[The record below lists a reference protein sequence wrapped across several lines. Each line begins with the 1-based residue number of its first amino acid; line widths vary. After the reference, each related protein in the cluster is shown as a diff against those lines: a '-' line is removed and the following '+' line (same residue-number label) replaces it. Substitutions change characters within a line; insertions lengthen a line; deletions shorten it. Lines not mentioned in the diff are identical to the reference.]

1 MKKMTKDKKRN
12 FLADLSLLM
21 VALIWG
27 GGFIAVKDALN
38 SISPFYMMAIRFSL
52 ATIMMLLVFFK
63 KIKILKRKD
72 LVIGSIVGLFLFA
85 GFAVQT
91 IGMKYTSAGKNAFLT
106 ATNVV
111 IVPFLSWIIYKKKP
125 DGYSIAAAFLTLV
138 GIAFLS
144 LQNGFAIGI
153 GDSLTLL
160 CAVFFAVHIVLVGYF
175 AKDNDPI
182 ILTMVQLGL
191 SAVLSL
197 VAALFFE
204 KAPTGLGF
212 DAYRAIGYLGFFST
226 FIAFLIQNVAQKYSQ
241 PTHAAIILCLESVF
255 GSVFA
260 VLLLH
265 DVFTIKMIIGCVLIF
280 FAIILSE
287 TKLDFSK
294 KLQIKDI
301 SQ

>member
-12 FLADLSLLM
+12 FLADLSLLI

-125 DGYSIAAAFLTLV
+125 DGYSIAAAFLTLM

-144 LQNGFAIGI
+144 LQNGFAIGL

-175 AKDNDPI
+175 AKNNDPI

-265 DVFTIKMIIGCVLIF
+265 DVFTIKMIIGCILIF